1 MAAHASVL
9 SNVNRLCQPTG
20 PTDFE
25 SFSAAL
31 TFGAGASLDIHAST
45 NGSLLPDTNDSLFAH
60 NVTFGSIPPPGS
72 PGCFVVADDKPA
84 AADASGV
91 LAGEVP
97 APTGTLRAAA
107 EAVPTFDIPKI
118 EAYYSANGALPTNVN
133 YTQLVQAT
141 TVPDDLKSAVEKL
154 VGNAG
159 DKGKGNGAGLRYD
172 LRGPLLVGGM
182 VALSGLKL
190 LIV

>member
-31 TFGAGASLDIHAST
+31 TFGAGASLDIHVST

-60 NVTFGSIPPPGS
+60 NVTFGSIPSPGS

-84 AADASGV
+84 AADASSV
-91 LAGEVP
+91 LAGDLP